1 MKHDTCLRQQFFL
14 QAVRVVNS
22 SACHNKP
29 SHTDLP
35 PVQHQKHSP
44 SHKFSKNLCFLSQ
57 RPTTGLHLLR
67 HNKKPLAPSSSLKSQ
82 LIVSATF
89 AFSLKFEKK
98 QLSLSSLHF
107 GWHEGNNYS
116 LFFEFKFFFP
126 FEISRYVIILD
137 LANCTPLLLSSPSK
151 SFLSRPAQV
160 LLINNTH
167 VTLLKFLK
175 SHLISNFP
183 ETT

>member
-1 MKHDTCLRQQFFL
+1 MPQQTKPYRSTSSSTSKTQPKSQIL
-14 QAVRVVNS
+14 QESLLSVTEAYNR
-22 SACHNKP
+22 
-29 SHTDLP
+29 
-35 PVQHQKHSP
+35 SP
-44 SHKFSKNLCFLSQ
+44 SSKTQQETTCSKLKFKIPVDSICYLCFFF
-57 RPTTGLHLLR
+57 
-67 HNKKPLAPSSSLKSQ
+67 K
-82 LIVSATF
+82 IW
-89 AFSLKFEKK
+89 KK

-116 LFFEFKFFFP
+116 LFLEFKFFFP

-175 SHLISNFP
+175 SHLIFNFP

>member
-44 SHKFSKNLCFLSQ
+44 SHKSSKNLCFLSQ

-67 HNKKPLAPSSSLKSQ
+67 HNKKPLAPSLKSQ

-89 AFSLKFEKK
+89 AFSLKFLTKNLKK
-98 QLSLSSLHF
+98 NNSLFHHCTLDGMKEIIIPFFSSL
-107 GWHEGNNYS
+107 N
-116 LFFEFKFFFP
+116 
-126 FEISRYVIILD
+126 
-137 LANCTPLLLSSPSK
+137 
-151 SFLSRPAQV
+151 FLSFWDQQIRNHFRPGK
-160 LLINNTH
+160 LHPSPFI
-167 VTLLKFLK
+167 K
-175 SHLISNFP
+175 SIKIIPLQICPSLVDK
-183 ETT
+183 

>member
-44 SHKFSKNLCFLSQ
+44 SHKSSKNLCFLSQ

-89 AFSLKFEKK
+89 AVSLKFEKNNSLFHHCTLDGMK
-98 QLSLSSLHF
+98 EIIIPFFLSLNF
-107 GWHEGNNYS
+107 
-116 LFFEFKFFFP
+116 
-126 FEISRYVIILD
+126 
-137 LANCTPLLLSSPSK
+137 
-151 SFLSRPAQV
+151 SFLLRSAD
-160 LLINNTH
+160 T
-167 VTLLKFLK
+167 
-175 SHLISNFP
+175 
-183 ETT
+183 